1 MKFLLDENM
10 DYRVASL
17 LEQLGH
23 DVTSVLFDYPPKELK
38 YAKHQEETHYKV
50 LDYLLGRT
58 TMYRLVLYML
68 LCLIGTATILGLV

>member
-23 DVTSVLFDYPPKELK
+23 DVTSVLFDYQRGSLDPE
-38 YAKHQEETHYKV
+38 V
-50 LDYLLGRT
+50 LAIA
-58 TMYRLVLYML
+58 YREQRI
-68 LCLIGTATILGLV
+68 LITNDTG